1 MTLPTVR
8 AVVHQ
13 AARAYEARTPA
24 GERVIVIETQH
35 TAPGQITRTVV
46 PLPEHVALDLAAS
59 IESVGW

>member
-1 MTLPTVR
+1 MTLPVIH

-24 GERVIVIETQH
+24 GERVIVIETEH
-35 TAPGQITRTVV
+35 TLPGQITRSVL
-46 PLPEHVALDLAAS
+46 PLPEHVALDLATD